1 MRIFATMNSIR
12 IILFL
17 LIILS
22 STGLHAQNAQECEDT
37 CRHIHGIDLSHY
49 QGNVFWEAVGASK
62 MAYVYLKATEGGT
75 RVDEKYK
82 ANIDMAHRYGLKVG
96 SYHFYRPKV
105 AQQTQLD
112 NFRAQCR
119 PEDQDLLPMVDVET
133 RGGLP
138 VEAFRDSLFTF
149 LQLMEKAYH
158 QKPLIYTGANF
169 YDHNLLGLLDDYK
182 VMIAQYTRQ
191 EPILK
196 DDLDFVIWQYTGKGH
211 LNGINGYVDK
221 SRFMGQHRLREIRF
235 RHR

>member
-1 MRIFATMNSIR
+1 MNSIR

-17 LIILS
+17 LVFLS

-37 CRHIHGIDLSHY
+37 CRHIHG
-49 QGNVFWEAVGASK
+49 
-62 MAYVYLKATEGGT
+62 
-75 RVDEKYK
+75 
-82 ANIDMAHRYGLKVG
+82 
-96 SYHFYRPKV
+96 
-105 AQQTQLD
+105 
-112 NFRAQCR
+112 
-119 PEDQDLLPMVDVET
+119 
-133 RGGLP
+133 
-138 VEAFRDSLFTF
+138 
-149 LQLMEKAYH
+149 
-158 QKPLIYTGANF
+158 
-169 YDHNLLGLLDDYK
+169 DHNLLGLLDDYK